1 MNLWNIR
8 ESYAYVMFSIIR
20 VENVE
25 MHYDVTWFMGTRAT
39 QNMHRTYIVIRTWLD
54 TCDFPNYLRVK
65 KHFIT
70 IIKTN

>member
-25 MHYDVTWFMGTRAT
+25 MHYDVT
-39 QNMHRTYIVIRTWLD
+39 
-54 TCDFPNYLRVK
+54 
-65 KHFIT
+65 
-70 IIKTN
+70 